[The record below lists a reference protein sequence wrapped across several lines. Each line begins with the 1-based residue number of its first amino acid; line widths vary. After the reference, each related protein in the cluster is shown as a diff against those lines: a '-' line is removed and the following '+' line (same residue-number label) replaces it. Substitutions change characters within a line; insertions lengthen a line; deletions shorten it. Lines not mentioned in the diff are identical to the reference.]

1 MTTYVCG
8 AIFGPDGSLVHVE
21 PSAFD
26 LSDFAFAENDTWASL
41 FEGDY
46 PASSVKGLR
55 ERGFRFAL
63 VTVTEQTPSVPAP
76 PPPGTRF
83 DEEGV
88 PMETGK

>member
-1 MTTYVCG
+1 MTTHTCG
-8 AIFGPDGSLVHVE
+8 AIFGPDGRVEHVA
-21 PSAFD
+21 AFGID
-26 LSDFAFAENDTWASL
+26 EEQTWAVY
-41 FEGDY
+41 FGWPDHIGDRVDRLKQLGY
-46 PASSVKGLR
+46 
-55 ERGFRFAL
+55 RFAL